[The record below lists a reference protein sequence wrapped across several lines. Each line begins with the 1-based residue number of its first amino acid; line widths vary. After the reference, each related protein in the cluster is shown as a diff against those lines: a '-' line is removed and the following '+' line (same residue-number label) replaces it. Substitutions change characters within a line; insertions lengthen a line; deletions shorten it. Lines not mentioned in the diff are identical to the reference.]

1 MGYISD
7 KYRKNFALKMATAQ
21 SGYYS
26 VSWASTNAYP
36 TVRLC
41 AEVDCIVE
49 AVEFNAS
56 IDAPL
61 IITTTDSHGFFTNS
75 PEWVAG
81 ALGYNMTFKRGDSWP
96 ANVRVIAQTTP
107 TAVATGRAIKR
118 WRSIPANRSTGWVP
132 QNGILVT
139 AGSSLDVVLVT
150 PTAGTVLDV
159 NFEFRNNA

>member
-1 MGYISD
+1 MGFITD
-7 KYRKNFALKMATAQ
+7 KYRKNFVLTAASAQ
-21 SGYYS
+21 SGSYS
-26 VSWASTNAYP
+26 VSLASTNAYP

-41 AEVDCIVE
+41 ANVDCIVD

-61 IITTTDSHGFFTNS
+61 VITTTDAHGFFTNS

-81 ALGYNMTFKRGDSWP
+81 TQGYNMTFKRGDSWP

-107 TAVATGRAIKR
+107 AAVATGRAIKR
-118 WRSIPANRSTGWVP
+118 WRSIPPNRSTGWVP

-139 AGSSLDVVLVT
+139 AGSSLDVILVT
-150 PTAGTVLDV
+150 PTAGSVLDV